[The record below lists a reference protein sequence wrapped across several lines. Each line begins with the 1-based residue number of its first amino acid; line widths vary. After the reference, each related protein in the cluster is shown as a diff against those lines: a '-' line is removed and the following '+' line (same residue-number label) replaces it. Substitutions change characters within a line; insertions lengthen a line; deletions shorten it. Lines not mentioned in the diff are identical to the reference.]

1 MGNTRTLLCFL
12 DVDNSEG
19 RREKG
24 NGTKEKEQN
33 RKVGQP
39 TIGKNN
45 LRERKEKQSRLE
57 MCIDV
62 EYVQKKCT
70 RTYIAAISRIFLFLN
85 FRTRVRSRVLILRN
99 VANRE
104 KERTQDD
111 RYELH
116 HCGNSTEQR

>member
-24 NGTKEKEQN
+24 NGTKGEEQKTEKEG
-33 RKVGQP
+33 KP

-45 LRERKEKQSRLE
+45 PREKKKKQSCLE

-62 EYVQKKCT
+62 EYVQKIMHT
-70 RTYIAAISRIFLFLN
+70 NTYSSYL
-85 FRTRVRSRVLILRN
+85 
-99 VANRE
+99 
-104 KERTQDD
+104 
-111 RYELH
+111 
-116 HCGNSTEQR
+116 